1 MRLCRARSGLE
12 SEAKRMLE
20 RGYIRDNLEHV
31 ENRLETKGF
40 HLDREKFQRLDE
52 EERSVRLESERL
64 RALRN
69 RTSEEIAAV
78 KKSGGDASETIRRM
92 KEVSGRIKDLDDRLS
107 ELAKDLADFLAVI
120 PNLPHES
127 VPRGADESAN
137 EVVRVVGEPA
147 AFEFPVK
154 DHVDLGA
161 ALGILDTER
170 AAKIAGARF
179 AAYYGDGAHLERALI
194 NYMLDVHTREHGYTE
209 ILPPFMANRKSF
221 FGTGNLPKFEA
232 DLFKIEGTDYY
243 LAPTA
248 EVPVTN
254 VFADEILEE
263 ASLPIAFAAY
273 TPCFRSE
280 AGSYGKDTRGLI
292 RQHQFNKVELVRFST
307 DSDSYNQ
314 LEILTGHA
322 EEILRRL
329 GLPYRVV
336 TLSTG
341 DMSFSSAKTY
351 DLEVWVP
358 SQQTYREIS
367 SCSNFE
373 AFQARRANIRYKPEE
388 GKRTRYAHTLNGS
401 GLAIGRTWVAIVEN
415 FQQADGS
422 VLIPEALR
430 PYLGGLERITPA
442 SLGFS
447 V

>member
-1 MRLCRARSGLE
+1 
-12 SEAKRMLE
+12 MLE
-20 RGYIRDNLEHV
+20 RTTIRDHADEV
-31 ENRLETKGF
+31 QRRLLTKGF
-40 HLDREKFQRLDE
+40 QLDRDGFQQMDQRERAIRVETE
-52 EERSVRLESERL
+52 EL

-69 RTSEEIAAV
+69 RASDEIATVRKA
-78 KKSGGDASETIRRM
+78 GGDAADQIQTM
-92 KEVSGRIKDLDDRLS
+92 KQVAARIKSLEEELGQLESRLS
-107 ELAKDLADFLAVI
+107 EFLAVI

-127 VPRGADESAN
+127 VPVGTDASHNQVA
-137 EVVRVVGEPA
+137 RVVGEPA
-147 AFEFPVK
+147 SFDFEVK

-161 ALGILDTER
+161 ALGILDPER
-170 AAKIAGARF
+170 AAKVARARFTNYYGSGAR
-179 AAYYGDGAHLERALI
+179 LERALI
-194 NYMLDVHTREHGYTE
+194 NFMLDIHTREHGYTE

-232 DLFKIEGTDYY
+232 DLFKVEGTDLY

-254 VFADEILEE
+254 VFADEILEG
-263 ASLPIAFAAY
+263 ALLPLAFAAY

-307 DSDSYNQ
+307 EEDSYQQ
-314 LEILTGHA
+314 LELLTSHA

-336 TLSTG
+336 ILSTG

-351 DLEVWVP
+351 DLEVWIP
-358 SQQTYREIS
+358 SQNAYREIS

-373 AFQARRANIRYKPEE
+373 AFQARRANIRYRPEG
-388 GKRTRYAHTLNGS
+388 GKKTRFAHTLNGS

-415 FQQADGS
+415 FQQADGT
-422 VLIPEALR
+422 VLIPPPLR
-430 PYLGGLERITPA
+430 TYMGGMERIDVEERA
-442 SLGFS
+442 FS
-447 V
+447 I